1 MTESAIER
9 LRFNDDGLIPAVVQ
23 DGRSGEVLMIAYMN
37 RESLKKTLKKGET
50 YFWSR
55 SRQEM
60 WHKGETSGNTQRVTE
75 IRYDCDADALLVRV
89 EQKGVACHTGE
100 YSCFH
105 RTLPGG
111 DDTSAPGHASF
122 GETLGVLARRIHQR
136 NLDRPEGSYTAKL
149 LKGGIDRI
157 LKKIGEESGEVI
169 IAAKNHAPRE
179 ITWEVADLMYHLL
192 VMMEHEGIP
201 LGDVGAVL
209 QERVKDAH
217 GDSRV
222 PGT

>member
-1 MTESAIER
+1 MTPGE
-9 LRFNDDGLIPAVVQ
+9 LRYDEYGVVPAVIQ
-23 DGRSGEVLMIAYMN
+23 DAETGAVLMVGYMS
-37 RESLKKTLKKGET
+37 RESLEKTLEKGET
-50 YFWSR
+50 VFWSR
-55 SRQEM
+55 SRRVL
-60 WHKGETSGNTQRVTE
+60 WPKGATSGNTQRVRE

-105 RTLPGG
+105 STLPDVHGTP
-111 DDTSAPGHASF
+111 DPERASF
-122 GETLGVLARRIHQR
+122 GETLGILARRIHQR

-169 IAAKNHAPRE
+169 IAAKNHVPAE

-192 VMMEHEGIP
+192 VMMEHEGIR

-209 QERVKDAH
+209 QDRGQDDH
-217 GDSRV
+217 GDTGRNAF
-222 PGT
+222 

>member
-1 MTESAIER
+1 MTPGE
-9 LRFNDDGLIPAVVQ
+9 LRYDEHGVVPAVIQ
-23 DGRSGEVLMIAYMN
+23 DVESGAVLMVGYMS
-37 RESLKKTLKKGET
+37 RESLEKTLEKGET
-50 YFWSR
+50 VFWSR
-55 SRQEM
+55 SRQVL
-60 WHKGETSGNTQRVTE
+60 WPKGATSGNTQRVRE

-105 RTLPGG
+105 RTLPGLHG
-111 DDTSAPGHASF
+111 EPAPEHASF
-122 GETLGVLARRIHQR
+122 GETLSVLARRIHQR

-169 IAAKNHAPRE
+169 IAAKNHAPSE

-192 VMMEHEGIP
+192 VMLEHEGIR
-201 LGDVGAVL
+201 LGDVAAVL
-209 QERVKDAH
+209 QDRGRDAQ
-217 GDSRV
+217 GDAR
-222 PGT
+222 